1 MTEKLSEE
9 LCARCRAV
17 EQNLADIQ
25 RRIAAAA
32 QASGRKPE
40 DITLLAA
47 TKTVPVEV
55 VNHAISL
62 GVHTIG
68 ENRVQELEEKYDRLD
83 KENCQVHF
91 IGHLQTNKVKYLVGK
106 VDMIQSVDSV
116 RLASEISRLSVQR
129 GVTSRILIEVNVGR
143 EENKSGVMAEEL
155 ERLLGEIAGMKGISV
170 CGLMAIPPICR
181 ENEEL
186 RNYFSLMHQYFVD
199 IKSKKSDNVAMDY
212 LSMGMSGDFEEA
224 ILCGSNMV
232 RVGSSLFGQRQY
244 ATNLK

>member
-1 MTEKLSEE
+1 MLTQEQLTMMAENV
-9 LCARCRAV
+9 ARIR
-17 EQNLADIQ
+17 ENM
-25 RRIAAAA
+25 AAAA
-32 QASGRKPE
+32 REAGRDPADILLCAACKTRTVEEVIASAVLPI
-40 DITLLAA
+40 DLF
-47 TKTVPVEV
+47 
-55 VNHAISL
+55 
-62 GVHTIG
+62 G
-68 ENRVQELEEKYDRLD
+68 ENHVQELVEKTNANAYCG
-83 KENCQVHF
+83 KPGHF

-155 ERLLGEIAGMKGISV
+155 ESLLGEIAGMKGISV